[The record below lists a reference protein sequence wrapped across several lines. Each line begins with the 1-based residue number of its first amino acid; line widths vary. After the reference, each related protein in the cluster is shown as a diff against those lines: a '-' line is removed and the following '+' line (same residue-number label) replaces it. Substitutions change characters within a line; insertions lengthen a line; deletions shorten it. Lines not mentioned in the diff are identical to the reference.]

1 MTKNGPIHC
10 VKSVLIRSSFWSV
23 FSRIQSECRKI
34 RTRKNYVFE
43 NCSRSDLVFHYYGH
57 TIGIGTAINIKRDR
71 YFTRFVFYAIGK
83 IVSLIKPIFI
93 TK

>member
-43 NCSRSDLVFHYYGH
+43 HCSRSDLVFHYYGH
-57 TIGIGTAINIKRDR
+57 TIGIGTAISIKRDR
-71 YFTRFVFYAIGK
+71 FLQGMFFMLLEK
-83 IVSLIKPIFI
+83 
-93 TK
+93 